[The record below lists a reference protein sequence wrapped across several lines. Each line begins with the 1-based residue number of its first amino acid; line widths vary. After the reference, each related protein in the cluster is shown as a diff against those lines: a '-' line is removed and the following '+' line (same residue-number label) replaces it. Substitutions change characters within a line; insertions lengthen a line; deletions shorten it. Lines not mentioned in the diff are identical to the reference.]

1 MDTKKRFACF
11 LIFVICSL
19 TNVQAQ
25 DGLYFNTK
33 VEGEDISYFSPY
45 HEYAYMA
52 LLTRC
57 NGESPIRFNGQTPI
71 SGKKTSTYFFLV
83 GHSSGTSGG
92 ERKFDW
98 YLNRA
103 SLFTMTTLP
112 KQKELGRKK
121 IFQDANATVFF
132 NILEFDINGD
142 AFGWLEI
149 TVPAKKVQKEAFF
162 EVYGKHYPLSR
173 DWMMVFQY
181 QPKMEVNCQA
191 TSLIYRKGQRRCMQ
205 ISANNIEAEPIQIQL
220 SSRNIDTTLTLAP
233 GYNLLSIPSYPKNF
247 SGLDTLMVSQYQQDF
262 STPLNLFHLD
272 VKPHRHYEMNI
283 IHHSHNDIGYSH
295 HQTEVEKIQTQNIRS
310 AMRWIAK
317 AKAEGQEVF
326 WHIESLWAVENFMKI
341 ATQSEKDLFVFYV
354 KSGNLVLSINYANVL
369 NGLCHPEELP
379 WILEYGKKLE
389 SITGRDIRNAMIT
402 DIPGI
407 TYAALN
413 NYVQNDIPF
422 LSLGPNYVEKHAD
435 HGDRVGSVIEQ
446 TGDTY
451 FYWHPNERE
460 AKKILVWTAG
470 KGYSYFHNI
479 QNNEKQFQW
488 EKRIAQYTNE
498 LTAKNHPETLV
509 QLRYTKNA
517 DNGPVDTTLH
527 TFVKN
532 WNDLYSS
539 PQLVIASLD
548 QLYQRITTK
557 KDDNIPH
564 IYGGEISPYWEDGA
578 FSTAREEI
586 EMRQVSRELVA
597 LEKQWQNTERDKTPF
612 IDFYSIHRDIVL
624 FHEHTWGSWCSIS
637 DPYSPFTTQ
646 QWHYKKSFLTE
657 AKRKLKDIE
666 EVINRYSKTGTEIES
681 NLNHSKIIPI
691 QFMYVNPMTGGISGL
706 KLSNEKSMI
715 TQAIPIQK
723 PTSMGPLSIAIT
735 MDLEHLPVF
744 APVYCTGI
752 NPTKYCFPTITIP
765 AQTDNDSSQFI
776 QVHGEWHTDIGQ
788 MTADWEYRLNKK
800 AGEIEIEV
808 NIEKDSTLKKES
820 LHFLLSKN
828 ADAERLTYGTTQLE
842 YPTSQLPGSNREFI
856 CSEGIVVLH
865 YADCDW
871 EIESH
876 DLPLIEIGQPIDET
890 QEMGAKVWKREP
902 QSIEQLYL
910 YVFNNYWHTNYKAEQ
925 GGPIHFKVKLKLR
938 AK

>member
-1 MDTKKRFACF
+1 MGILLMPMMQQGQERLFFKE
-11 LIFVICSL
+11 
-19 TNVQAQ
+19 
-25 DGLYFNTK
+25 K
-33 VEGEDISYFSPY
+33 VDGEDIQYFSPY
-45 HEYAYMA
+45 HEFAPLA

-57 NGESPIRFNGQTPI
+57 NGESPIRFKGQLPKKGNGRCR
-71 SGKKTSTYFFLV
+71 FEFLV

-92 ERKFDW
+92 NRNFDI
-98 YLNRA
+98 YLNGH
-103 SLFTMTTLP
+103 LLCTMTTKA
-112 KQKELGRKK
+112 KQKNLGPLLV
-121 IFQDANATVFF
+121 FQDKEVSVVFD
-132 NILEFDINGD
+132 ILEYDINGD
-142 AFGWLEI
+142 AFGHLI
-149 TVPAKKVQKEAFF
+149 ISVPNERVKKEALF
-162 EVYGKHYPLSR
+162 EIFGTSQIISR

-181 QPKMEVNCQA
+181 VPQLEVNCQA
-191 TSLIYRKGQRRCMQ
+191 TSLIYRKGGRRCIQ
-205 ISANNIEAEPIQIQL
+205 ISANNIEKESIQIRL
-220 SSRNIDTTLTLAP
+220 SSRNIDTILSLDP
-233 GYNLLSIPSYPKNF
+233 GYNLLSIPSYPQSF
-247 SGLDTLMVSQYQQDF
+247 SGVDTLLVTNYHKESE
-262 STPLNLFHLD
+262 TPLKIFHLE
-272 VKPHRHYEMNI
+272 VLPHRHYEMNI

-295 HQTEVEKIQTQNIRS
+295 HQTEVEKIQTKNIRS
-310 AMRWIAK
+310 AMRWIEK
-317 AKAEGQEVF
+317 AKAEGQEVY

-389 SITGRDIRNAMIT
+389 SITGRDIKNAMIT

-527 TFVKN
+527 TFVQN
-532 WNDLYSS
+532 WNNVYSS
-539 PQLVIASLD
+539 PTLSIASLD
-548 QLYQRITTK
+548 QLHQRITTK

-586 EMRQVSRELVA
+586 EMRQVSRKLVA

-612 IDFYSIHRDIVL
+612 IDFYSIHRDVVL

-657 AKRKLKDIE
+657 AKRKLEEIE
-666 EVINRYSKTGTEIES
+666 EVINQYSGTKTKTETEREREREPK
-681 NLNHSKIIPI
+681 LNQGKIIPI
-691 QFMYVNPMTGGISGL
+691 PFMYVNPVTGGISGL
-706 KLSNEKSMI
+706 KLSDEKSMI
-715 TQAIPIQK
+715 TQALPFEKPKSYGPIPQNTELIEIDRL
-723 PTSMGPLSIAIT
+723 PLFT
-735 MDLEHLPVF
+735 
-744 APVYCTGI
+744 PVYAYGI
-752 NPTKYCFPTITIP
+752 NPTTHCFPKIQVTP
-765 AQTDNDSSQFI
+765 LLDNDSVQMVKINGHWDVEGRQFSA
-776 QVHGEWHTDIGQ
+776 E
-788 MTADWEYRLNKK
+788 WEYQLNKK
-800 AGEIEIEV
+800 AGEIEMKV
-808 NIEKDSTLKKES
+808 KIEKDSTLEKES
-820 LHFLLSKN
+820 LHFLLSTNTN
-828 ADAERLTYGTTQLE
+828 AVGLTYGTTPLE

-856 CSEGIVVLH
+856 CSEGNIVLH
-865 YADCDW
+865 YAEYDW
-871 EIESH
+871 VIESN
-876 DLPLIEIGQPIDET
+876 DLPLIEIGQPIDES

-925 GGPIHFKVKLKLR
+925 AGTMAFKVKFSLK